1 MAEKYKAPD
10 IGTLSAHEYNKI
22 RTSFDAY
29 KKTQGKFSGIVDAD
43 YADDRYSRNQFNRI
57 KTEQAKARKPFK
69 QGKEYGIED
78 EYRYMVSQGFKPESM
93 QIAQQQQDTTT
104 TAVEEPVA
112 GYSPTELDTGPDPN
126 NFINRFG
133 GNKET
138 MAHSGLASVK
148 AAEAARLSISEIQ
161 RMGREQGISFGHRAQ
176 EYFKQNQA
184 PSAEDLFADQI
195 KAMQDMFT
203 QSMQTQMT
211 QYQQMQQAQDERMA
225 ALQQQMQQAMVA
237 QQRPTVAGVKMAEGA
252 GGTAMQIARRGVTGA
267 FGRRGMRISGLN
279 V

>member
-22 RTSFDAY
+22 RTSFDKY
-29 KKTQGKFSGIVDAD
+29 KATQTKPAGGFDSR
-43 YADDRYSRNQFNRI
+43 YDRSQFDMAGR
-57 KTEQAKARKPFK
+57 KAKAAREEFK
-69 QGKEYGIED
+69 SGKEYGIED

-93 QIAQQQQDTTT
+93 PIAQQQQQAS
-104 TAVEEPVA
+104 TAAAEETVA

-148 AAEAARLSISEIQ
+148 AAEAAGLSISEIQ

-184 PSAEDLFADQI
+184 PSAEDMFAAQI

>member
-1 MAEKYKAPD
+1 MSDREFR
-10 IGTLSAHEYNKI
+10 NK
-22 RTSFDAY
+22 F
-29 KKTQGKFSGIVDAD
+29 GMNVSGIG
-43 YADDRYSRNQFNRI
+43 SNQL
-57 KTEQAKARKPFK
+57 RKLD
-69 QGKEYGIED
+69 KEYGEGNWNLTGGKGYAASGTVKKYD
-78 EYRYMVSQGFKPESM
+78 RAYDGYRDMTVYHKLPTIQEQKPTEEVKE
-93 QIAQQQQDTTT
+93 TTP
-104 TAVEEPVA
+104 AAEEPVA

-138 MAHSGLASVK
+138 MAHSGLRAVK
-148 AAEAARLSISEIQ
+148 AAEAAGLSISEIQ
-161 RMGREQGISFGHRAQ
+161 RMGREQGISFGSGAQ

-267 FGRRGMRISGLN
+267 FGRRGMRISALN

>member
-22 RTSFDAY
+22 RTSFEKY
-29 KKTQGKFSGIVDAD
+29 KATQTKPAGGFDNR
-43 YADDRYSRNQFNRI
+43 YDRSRFDIAGR
-57 KTEQAKARKPFK
+57 EAKAAREGFK
-69 QGKEYGIED
+69 SGKEYGIED

-93 QIAQQQQDTTT
+93 QIAQQQQQASTA
-104 TAVEEPVA
+104 AVEETAA

-148 AAEAARLSISEIQ
+148 AAEAAGLSISEIQ

-184 PSAEDLFADQI
+184 PSAEDMFAAQI

>member
-1 MAEKYKAPD
+1 
-10 IGTLSAHEYNKI
+10 
-22 RTSFDAY
+22 
-29 KKTQGKFSGIVDAD
+29 
-43 YADDRYSRNQFNRI
+43 
-57 KTEQAKARKPFK
+57 
-69 QGKEYGIED
+69 
-78 EYRYMVSQGFKPESM
+78 MVSQGFKPESM
-93 QIAQQQQDTTT
+93 QIAQQQQDTT

-148 AAEAARLSISEIQ
+148 AAEAAGLSISEIQ